1 MIKSM
6 TGFSKNEAN
15 EKGVTAIVEIRS
27 LNGRY
32 LEMNIRMPRG
42 VQHKE
47 FEIREIIRKNVGR
60 GSLNVNVNLE
70 YDSSATSLTL
80 NTQVAQQTYD
90 SLNVLKKEL
99 KIRETVKMEHLLQF
113 SNLFM
118 DKEENDDE
126 ALIMRVIR
134 RALNNALHSLDV
146 MKKNEGSQI
155 LTDIQNR
162 IQGLEKTT
170 KEIEDLG
177 IKRIPEERERLR
189 QRIAQLFESDEID
202 EQRLQTEMVLLADKL
217 DISEE
222 CVRLRSH
229 INFFNEQL
237 KSKQSE
243 GRKINFL
250 LQEMHREVNT
260 IGSKIND
267 AKISQLV
274 VEVQAALERIRE
286 QIQNIE

>member
-6 TGFSKNEAN
+6 TGFSKNEATDQ
-15 EKGVTAIVEIRS
+15 GVTAIVEMKS

-42 VQHKE
+42 LQHKE
-47 FEIREIIRKNVGR
+47 FEVRDAIRKVVGR
-60 GSLNVNVNLE
+60 GTMQVNISLEFDNT
-70 YDSSATSLTL
+70 ATSLNL
-80 NTQVAQQTYD
+80 NQDIAKQTFE
-90 SLNVLKKEL
+90 SLNELKKDL
-99 KIRETVKMEHLLQF
+99 KLRDAVKLEHLLHF

-118 DKEENDDE
+118 EKEENEDE
-126 ALIMRVIR
+126 ALQMRVIK
-134 RALNNALHSLDV
+134 RALNSALNSLDS
-146 MKKNEGSQI
+146 MRKKEGLNI
-155 LTDIQNR
+155 LKDVQNR
-162 IQGLEKTT
+162 INTIEKTT
-170 KEIEDLG
+170 NTIENLG

-222 CVRLRSH
+222 CVRLNSH
-229 INFFNEQL
+229 IKFFKEQL
-237 KSKQSE
+237 DSKQSE

-250 LQEMHREVNT
+250 LQEMHREINT

-267 AKISQLV
+267 AEVSQLV
-274 VEVQAALERIRE
+274 VGVKEELERIRE